1 MGLET
6 HLPSPYIEMMRSSH
20 PPTLEEFDS
29 IARRVFQA
37 MPVEFRRMCDGLVI
51 QSADWPSEE
60 TLDDMGIDS
69 PYGLLGLY
77 HGIDLTRRSV
87 THPQP
92 NQDMVFLYRQ
102 PILAFTKHRG
112 EDLRRVIAHVLIHE
126 IGHHF
131 GLSDDDMH
139 ALAGD

>member
-1 MGLET
+1 M
-6 HLPSPYIEMMRSSH
+6 HSSH
-20 PPTLEEFDS
+20 PPSLAEFDA
-29 IARRVFQA
+29 IARRVYQA

-51 QSADWPSEE
+51 QSADWPDEE

-77 HGIDLTRRSV
+77 HGIDLTQRSV
-87 THPQP
+87 MDPRPHQ
-92 NQDMVFLYRQ
+92 NMVFLYRQ
-102 PILAFTKHRG
+102 PILAFTKQRG

-131 GLSDDDMH
+131 GLSDDDMY
-139 ALAGD
+139 ALGGH